1 MLPRE
6 PKLSLNLSLTPMVY
20 TRGAQVLPAARE
32 ALKDI
37 EIDTPP
43 PPPPLPVPMEWE
55 TQACSVPLREL
66 LRRIAIVRDTGA
78 VTHMDWGSASA
89 HRVVATAA
97 GATAGAA
104 AGGAQDSQEHWQ

>member
-6 PKLSLNLSLTPMVY
+6 PKLSLNLPLTPMDY
-20 TRGAQVLPAARE
+20 TRGAQVLPAARQ
-32 ALKDI
+32 ALKDM

-66 LRRIAIVRDTGA
+66 LRRIAIVRDFFFIFREKPPLLHA
-78 VTHMDWGSASA
+78 V
-89 HRVVATAA
+89 
-97 GATAGAA
+97 
-104 AGGAQDSQEHWQ
+104 